1 MSPKVTKCEFEDEQE
16 QTRRRR
22 RNSRVREPS
31 EIGKPSFP
39 PSEKK
44 IDAHQQQQQ
53 SKCVSRKK
61 SGYAAELAARIA
73 ALRENT

>member
-1 MSPKVTKCEFEDEQE
+1 MSPKVTKRECEEE
-16 QTRRRR
+16 QTRRR

-44 IDAHQQQQQ
+44 IDAHQQQQ

>member
-1 MSPKVTKCEFEDEQE
+1 MCECEEE

-44 IDAHQQQQQ
+44 IDAHQQQL
-53 SKCVSRKK
+53 KCVSRKK